1 GAGTAGTL
9 VAGVTYLPFGMAS
22 GWTAHNGA
30 VYQRTIDQDG
40 RITGLALPAG
50 DTIALSYDAA
60 SRITGIAETGF
71 PAQNFS
77 YDALD
82 RLATNTSGA
91 ATQTYT
97 FDANGNRAS
106 YLDNATPPV
115 SLTYNYD
122 MPAIIYRVSAAAG
135 PGVSPMTPVATCSP
149 IRRRFPVTASPRDG

>member
-1 GAGTAGTL
+1 MRRRQPH
-9 VAGVTYLPFGMAS
+9 VRDS
-22 GWTAHNGA
+22 GLT
-30 VYQRTIDQDG
+30 D
-40 RITGLALPAG
+40 IT
-50 DTIALSYDAA
+50 
-60 SRITGIAETGF
+60 ETGF
-71 PAQNFS
+71 PAASFTYYN
-77 YDALD
+77 AHD
-82 RLATNTSGA
+82 RLCVYASGA

-97 FDANGNRAS
+97 YDADGNRAS